1 MQSPTLEED
10 DELSYFEES
19 LQTIFDDVKGQHE
32 HVETINIDR

>member
-1 MQSPTLEED
+1 MQSPALEED

-32 HVETINIDR
+32 HIETRNIDR